1 MGDIDDEWSRYLNDE
16 NIDFSIQQNIVCEDN
31 INSDKAPECEELYIS
46 TMTKVLFLNTPVDI
60 NDIFWKLPVINYSE
74 PITGIVKKQ
83 MKIVS
88 KTEEEYE
95 EYKEKLRNI
104 SYYKEHVIKQIHNPN
119 ARRIKFK
126 DERKITVGISKKDI
140 MNCRGK
146 IKNAFYNCFAIIIR
160 FIYNGTY
167 KEVHVKVFNTG
178 KLEIPGVLN
187 DTLLEQVKDYLIK
200 FIQPLIKLKLEFVQG
215 EIEQNVL
222 INSNFKCGYY
232 INRDKFYKILKGDKY
247 RLETSYDPSSYPGI
261 KCKFYF
267 NNHEQFDK
275 QLQKGLIDEEDRN
288 MKLSELDDNNKYT
301 EISFMIFRTG
311 SCLIVGNC
319 TERILRFVYEF
330 IRDILKNEYLNI
342 RTVSD
347 NEEIKEKKEKQ
358 RKKIISVS
366 KEYYNKL
373 IKTQ

>member
-16 NIDFSIQQNIVCEDN
+16 DIDFSTQQNIVYENN
-31 INSDKAPECEELYIS
+31 INSDEAPECEELYIS
-46 TMTKVLFLNTPVDI
+46 TMTKVLFLNTSVDI
-60 NDIFWKLPVINYSE
+60 NDIFWKLPVINYSK
-74 PITGIVKKQ
+74 PINGIVKKQ

-88 KTEEEYE
+88 KTEEEYD
-95 EYKEKLRNI
+95 EYKEKLKDI
-104 SYYKEHVIKQIHNPN
+104 SYFKEHVIKQIHNPN

-200 FIQPLIKLKLEFVQG
+200 FIQPLIKVKLEFVQG

-267 NNHEQFDK
+267 NNHEHFDK
-275 QLQKGLIDEEDRN
+275 QIQKGLIDEEDRN
-288 MKLSELDDNNKYT
+288 MKLSELDDNKKYT

-342 RTVSD
+342 RTASD

-358 RKKIISVS
+358 RKKTISVS

-373 IKTQ
+373 IKT